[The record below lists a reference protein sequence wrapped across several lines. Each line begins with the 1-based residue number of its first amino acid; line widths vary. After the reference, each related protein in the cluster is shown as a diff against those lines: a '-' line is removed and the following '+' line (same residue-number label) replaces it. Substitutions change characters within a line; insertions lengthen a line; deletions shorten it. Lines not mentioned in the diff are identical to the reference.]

1 MNLLNLFDLSL
12 VGRRDEIG
20 LEWNRGQFTFGEIEA
35 RSNRVANALRD
46 RGFQKGDRLC
56 VYLAN
61 RIELIDIFIACVKL
75 GVIFV
80 PINILYRGREIEH
93 IVGDAEP
100 RAVITENDLLS
111 SADESR
117 PSEII
122 DGETAAAIIYTSGT
136 TGRSKGAILTHNN
149 FMNNSVNLLAS
160 WQITHDDR
168 SRANDAKF
176 SHRDTGTD
184 KYVGAKPDVFADD
197 DAGDFVEQRGA
208 AAHGA
213 GGEGRI
219 QDAATLD
226 RSFTTASVF
235 EAIHFGVVNDAV
247 FLDALVMSASDDLSI
262 QNEN

>member
-111 SADESR
+111 
-117 PSEII
+117 
-122 DGETAAAIIYTSGT
+122 
-136 TGRSKGAILTHNN
+136 
-149 FMNNSVNLLAS
+149 
-160 WQITHDDR
+160 
-168 SRANDAKF
+168 
-176 SHRDTGTD
+176 
-184 KYVGAKPDVFADD
+184 
-197 DAGDFVEQRGA
+197 
-208 AAHGA
+208 
-213 GGEGRI
+213 
-219 QDAATLD
+219 
-226 RSFTTASVF
+226 
-235 EAIHFGVVNDAV
+235 
-247 FLDALVMSASDDLSI
+247 
-262 QNEN
+262 